1 MPPAF
6 STVTEGPMPQPLTPL
21 SLSDGV
27 FCFWDILK
35 KPEICF
41 DFRYWQVK
49 IPIFFSIQYNLS
61 MMKLP

>member
-21 SLSDGV
+21 SLRDGV

-41 DFRYWQVK
+41 DFRYSVQHQG
-49 IPIFFSIQYNLS
+49 IYD
-61 MMKLP
+61 